1 MTGLEQIIRQIED
14 DAAASAVSIRQKAE
28 EEAAQIAQEARSRG
42 EARAQEIANQTKEQ
56 AKSIQSRAESAA
68 ALQKRQ
74 SVLAAKQAII
84 HELLEKSRHTDG
96 NPSSGR
102 VFRQSSKIDPPVR
115 VAAGG
120 GDPLSQ
126 RDLDR
131 LPSGFEQELA
141 QALPAGGS
149 LKVSREPRKI
159 DGGFVLAYGGVAA
172 QSFRCRAVPTRQRTA
187 CRTNCTRWPLAGGQ
201 A

>member
-14 DAAASAVSIRQKAE
+14 DAAASVVSIRQKAE

-42 EARAQEIANQTKEQ
+42 EARAQEIANQAKEQ

-84 HELLEKSRHTDG
+84 RELLEKSRQDMETLPTVEYFANLLKLIRRYALPQEG
-96 NPSSGR
+96 EIL
-102 VFRQSSKIDPPVR
+102 F
-115 VAAGG
+115 
-120 GDPLSQ
+120 SQ

-141 QALPAGGS
+141 QALAGR
-149 LKVSREPRKI
+149 REPE
-159 DGGFVLAYGGVAA
+159 GF
-172 QSFRCRAVPTRQRTA
+172 P
-187 CRTNCTRWPLAGGQ
+187 
-201 A
+201 

>member
-84 HELLEKSRHTDG
+84 HELLEKSRQTMETL
-96 NPSSGR
+96 P
-102 VFRQSSKIDPPVR
+102 
-115 VAAGG
+115 AAEYFANLLKLIRRYALPQEGEI
-120 GDPLSQ
+120 LFSQ

-141 QALPAGGS
+141 QALPVGGS
-149 LKVSREPRKI
+149 LKVSSETRDIRGGCVLLYDGVEENCSIEALFSAGKDEMTDLARSILFRE
-159 DGGFVLAYGGVAA
+159 D
-172 QSFRCRAVPTRQRTA
+172 
-187 CRTNCTRWPLAGGQ
+187 
-201 A
+201 

>member
-14 DAAASAVSIRQKAE
+14 DAAASVVSIRQKAE

-42 EARAQEIANQTKEQ
+42 EARAQEIANQAKEQ

-84 HELLEKSRHTDG
+84 RELLEKSRQDMETLPEAEYFI
-96 NPSSGR
+96 NLL
-102 VFRQSSKIDPPVR
+102 KLVR
-115 VAAGG
+115 
-120 GDPLSQ
+120 
-126 RDLDR
+126 RY
-131 LPSGFEQELA
+131 
-141 QALPAGGS
+141 ALPQEGEI
-149 LKVSREPRKI
+149 LFPRGI
-159 DGGFVLAYGGVAA
+159 W
-172 QSFRCRAVPTRQRTA
+172 TA
-187 CRTNCTRWPLAGGQ
+187 CPAGLNRNWRRPCRPAG

>member
-42 EARAQEIANQTKEQ
+42 EARAQEIANQAKEQ

-84 HELLEKSRHTDG
+84 RELLEKSRQDMETLPEAEYFT
-96 NPSSGR
+96 NLL
-102 VFRQSSKIDPPVR
+102 KLVR
-115 VAAGG
+115 RYALPQEGEI
-120 GDPLSQ
+120 LFSQ

-159 DGGFVLAYGGVAA
+159 DGGFVLAYGGVEQNCSFAA
-172 QSFRCRAVPTRQRTA
+172 LFDAAKDRLQDKLHALLF
-187 CRTNCTRWPLAGGQ
+187 AGGQ

>member
-14 DAAASAVSIRQKAE
+14 DAAASVVSIRQKAE

-42 EARAQEIANQTKEQ
+42 EARAQEIANQAKEQ

-84 HELLEKSRHTDG
+84 RELLEKSRQDMETL
-96 NPSSGR
+96 P
-102 VFRQSSKIDPPVR
+102 F
-115 VAAGG
+115 
-120 GDPLSQ
+120 SQ

-159 DGGFVLAYGGVAA
+159 DGGFVLVYGGVEQNCSFAA
-172 QSFRCRAVPTRQRTA
+172 LFDAAKDRLQDKLHALLF
-187 CRTNCTRWPLAGGQ
+187 AGGQ

>member
-84 HELLEKSRHTDG
+84 HELLEKSRQTMETL
-96 NPSSGR
+96 P
-102 VFRQSSKIDPPVR
+102 
-115 VAAGG
+115 AAEYFANLLKLIRRYALPQEGEIL
-120 GDPLSQ
+120 LSQ

-141 QALPAGGS
+141 QALPVGGS
-149 LKVSREPRKI
+149 LKVSSETRDIRGGCVLLYDGVEENCSIEALFSAGKDEMTDLARSILFRE
-159 DGGFVLAYGGVAA
+159 D
-172 QSFRCRAVPTRQRTA
+172 
-187 CRTNCTRWPLAGGQ
+187 
-201 A
+201 

>member
-14 DAAASAVSIRQKAE
+14 DAAASVVSIRQKAE

-42 EARAQEIANQTKEQ
+42 EARAQEIANQAKEQ
-56 AKSIQSRAESAA
+56 AKSIQSRAES

-84 HELLEKSRHTDG
+84 RELLEKSRQDMETLPEAEYFT
-96 NPSSGR
+96 NLL
-102 VFRQSSKIDPPVR
+102 KLVR
-115 VAAGG
+115 RYALPQEGEI
-120 GDPLSQ
+120 LFSQ

-159 DGGFVLAYGGVAA
+159 DGGFVLVYGGVEQNCSFAA
-172 QSFRCRAVPTRQRTA
+172 LFDAAKDRLQDKLHALLF
-187 CRTNCTRWPLAGGQ
+187 AGGQ